1 MNGLK
6 AKLNWGKIKDF
17 LFKNKKRKIIVACT
31 FALAVVLLL
40 CAILI
45 PVLSNMNKKFER
57 EEDMLTY
64 MTGVYTYAG
73 ESKYIIF
80 DVDNKCYRGDS
91 FSYGAFCSYFTEY
104 LSTTKDLD
112 AVKNLT
118 FEECINNME
127 ILPYEDAEYQYSKG
141 KIILEKNDTI
151 DIKKDVK
158 TISDSKKTYY
168 MRKLADTPLACD
180 EFKENFEK
188 AKDSGI
194 NAKQFV
200 PSFSELKELIKSD
213 SKTSALVNTNYSMSA
228 INNNEDMDM
237 FFLGKCTN
245 ANSSEKEKAC
255 ISTLSSDSIN
265 GAGLSLFSTDPTV
278 SLNDLLTI
286 IDLYLQDVPTY
297 PGESAHADIKN
308 EMQNGKLIQKN
319 TGNIINSDFNLY
331 GIYFQTTCQERTD
344 GTVMY
349 MISVHPKTISLS

>member
-45 PVLSNMNKKFER
+45 PVLSNMNKKFES

-64 MTGVYTYAG
+64 MTGVYTCAG

-141 KIILEKNDTI
+141 KIILKKNDTI

-200 PSFSELKELIKSD
+200 PSFSELKEQIKSN
-213 SKTSALVNTNYSMSA
+213 SRTSNLVNTNYNMAA
-228 INNNEDMDM
+228 INNNEKMNM
-237 FFLGKCTN
+237 FFLGKCTK
-245 ANSSEKEKAC
+245 ANVSEQAY
-255 ISTLSSDSIN
+255 ISALDSDAAN
-265 GAGLSLFSTDPTV
+265 GSGLMLMSTDPTV
-278 SLNDLLTI
+278 SLEDLLSI

-297 PGESAHADIKN
+297 PGESAHGEIKN
-308 EMQNGKLIQKN
+308 EIYNGKFIQN
-319 TGNIINSDFNLY
+319 NNGDIINSEFNLY
-331 GIYFQTTCQERTD
+331 GIYFTTTYQARTN
-344 GTVMY
+344 GTTMY
-349 MISVHPKTISLS
+349 KISVHPKTIILS